1 MQALTRRQR
10 RFPFMSSLLFWKEW
24 SRSYRLLYLFGL
36 GLTILA
42 FSLFIFAW
50 SRGLQNVIDWNV
62 LSELIDLPITLDSFS
77 DGLINYSV
85 SGKAYVISEQFLASP
100 MQVHPTMA
108 TGLLAGLGIAFVL
121 IMSAITRFDRLR
133 YLVSM
138 AVLIL
143 GMAFFRWEMLEL
155 PGLGGNSLF
164 LLLLFLFGSLSY
176 YFHAFRPDIEI
187 PVRIGLFTLLTG
199 LSALCLSIL
208 SPVTYPALLIV
219 SYGMPTLLAFSVGFI
234 FFIAPEVIAGLVWL
248 TSVGRQEDDDASSR
262 RTLGF
267 NNLLV
272 ISLLYLVNLTL
283 IWLKNTRSIDWDL
296 LAISP
301 FVLYLITVILGFG
314 GFRRLLQQQEVVSF
328 RDAGAFLYLGLAI
341 IATLTMAYSFVTAN
355 DPLVEL
361 FEDAIVY
368 TQLAMG
374 VFFLIYVVINFWPI
388 YQQNLPVHRVL
399 YKPKR
404 LELILFRIMGV
415 VGVAVLVSTGG
426 LVALRQGVAGY
437 FNGLGDLYTAMG
449 ERLSATAFYQKAVEQ
464 EFQNHKSNY
473 ALASEALKQGN
484 QTTAAFY
491 FQQALLKQP
500 CPQDYA
506 GLSQTYLQTDLF
518 FEAIK
523 ALQRGVRAFPDNGEL
538 RNNLGYLYA
547 RTSVADSAYYYFKSA
562 VGITHQDDVPESN
575 LLGFYARNP
584 KLLAADSSLV
594 QQTRETMYESYQ
606 ANALALRLIVGKN
619 VTSTDANQPNR
630 PAWFADTTAGS
641 LGAGRFASLY
651 NYALANQ
658 QADSS
663 LTKTIQQYLADPI
676 NQELADDLLL
686 ARAVTDYKSHKP
698 LAAFDV
704 LEQLANDDQVS
715 SSSYRSVAGLWLLEQ
730 GLYRQSAEMF
740 GRNSDTTSIYYRAM
754 ALTKAAAENLAINTK
769 TLEEAR
775 PFWVAA
781 SAKDPALESIRQ
793 VLYKERLP
801 ATDFERSF
809 YVIYRLDDENRG
821 RYWDMVK
828 DPSQKT
834 IAGVALMNDYL
845 NQLQWRNAQLIL
857 SGLPD
862 SSKISPIASSLQT
875 VVAIRLAAFRRSV
888 GAAER
893 MAKREILPAF
903 DAQRAYWLGQTY
915 DRTRQ
920 FGKAMKAYEQAYA
933 VAPLNASIVSATAQ
947 LLRQQKQTNKAY
959 NIITAALPFNED
971 KPELL
976 KTYVLLC
983 LDCSL
988 FEYAENGLTML
999 AVASP
1004 TDYQAFLATYQ
1015 QKLTAVENSKAKFF
1029 E

>member
-1 MQALTRRQR
+1 
-10 RFPFMSSLLFWKEW
+10 MSSLFFWKEW
-24 SRSYRLLYLFGL
+24 SRSYRLLYLLGL
-36 GLTILA
+36 GFTTFA
-42 FSLFIFAW
+42 FILFIGAW
-50 SRGLQNVIDWNV
+50 LRGLENVINWNV

-85 SGKAYVISEQFLASP
+85 SGKGYAVSEQFLASP
-100 MQVHPTMA
+100 MRVNPMMA
-108 TGLLAGLGIAFVL
+108 TVLLAGLGVAFVL
-121 IMSAITRFDRLR
+121 IMSAVTRFNRLR

-143 GMAFFRWEMLEL
+143 GMAFFRWEMLEI
-155 PGLGGNSLF
+155 PGLSGNYLF

-176 YFHAFRPDIEI
+176 YFHAFREDIDI
-187 PVRIGLFTLLTG
+187 PVRIGLFTALT
-199 LSALCLSIL
+199 ALAALAIYIL

-234 FFIAPEVIAGLVWL
+234 FFIAPEIIAGLVLL
-248 TSVGRQEDDDASSR
+248 TSVGRQEGDDSDTR
-262 RTLGF
+262 RTLGI

-272 ISLLYLVNLTL
+272 ISLLYLLNLTL
-283 IWLKNTRSIDWDL
+283 IWLKNTRSIDWDV

-301 FVLYLITVILGFG
+301 FILYLVTVVLGFW
-314 GFRRLLQQQEVVSF
+314 GFRRLLQQQDVVSF
-328 RDAGAFLYLGLAI
+328 RDAGAFLYLGLAMLTTLA
-341 IATLTMAYSFVTAN
+341 IAYAFTTAN
-355 DPLVEL
+355 DPLIEL

-374 VFFLIYVVINFWPI
+374 AFFLIYVLINFWPV
-388 YQQNLPVHRVL
+388 YQQNLPVYRIL

-404 LELILFRIMGV
+404 LELILFRIMGF

-426 LVALRQGVAGY
+426 LVAVRQGVAGY
-437 FNGLGDLYTAMG
+437 FNGLGDLYSATG

-491 FQQALLKQP
+491 FKQSLLKQP

-518 FEAIK
+518 FEAVK
-523 ALQRGVRAFPDNGEL
+523 ALQQGIRAFPNSGEL

-562 VGITHQDDVPESN
+562 VEITRQDEVPESN

-584 KLLAADSSLV
+584 TLLVADSSLI
-594 QQTRETMYESYQ
+594 QQTRETSYESYQ
-606 ANALALRLIVGKN
+606 ANALAIRLISGRGIAP
-619 VTSTDANQPNR
+619 T
-630 PAWFADTTAGS
+630 DTTQPSRPVWLSETPTGG
-641 LGAGRFASLY
+641 LNAGRFASLY

-658 QADSS
+658 RADSN
-663 LTKTIQQYLADPI
+663 LIKTIGQYLADPI
-676 NQELADDLLL
+676 NQELSDELLL
-686 ARAVTDYKSHKP
+686 ARAVTEYKSHNP
-698 LAAFDV
+698 SAAFEV
-704 LEQLANDDQVS
+704 LEQLASADQVS
-715 SSSYRSVAGLWLLEQ
+715 RNAYRSVAGLWLLEQ
-730 GLYRQSAEMF
+730 GLYRQSADMF
-740 GRNSDTTSIYYRAM
+740 SRNADTTSIYYRAM
-754 ALTKAAAENLAINTK
+754 ALTKAAAENEIINTA
-769 TLEEAR
+769 TLTEAR

-801 ATDFERSF
+801 ETDFEKSF
-809 YVIYRLDDENRG
+809 YAIYRLDDPNRG
-821 RYWDMVK
+821 RYWDTVK

-834 IAGVALMNDYL
+834 IAGVALMNEYL
-845 NQLQWRNAQLIL
+845 DQLQWRNAQLIL

-862 SSKISPIASSLQT
+862 SSQISPIASSMQT
-875 VVAIRLAAFRRSV
+875 VAAIRLAAFRRSV

-893 MAKREILPAF
+893 MANRPVLPSF
-903 DAQRAYWLGQTY
+903 DARRTYWLGQTY
-915 DRTRQ
+915 ERTRQ
-920 FGKAMKAYEQAYA
+920 FGKAIAAYQQAYTL
-933 VAPLNASIVSATAQ
+933 APLNATIVTATAQ
-947 LLRQQKQTNKAY
+947 LLRQQKQIDRAY
-959 NIITAALPFNED
+959 AITVAALPFNED

-983 LDCSL
+983 LDRSL
-988 FEYAENGLTML
+988 FDYAEDGLTLL
-999 AVASP
+999 AAASP
-1004 TDYQAFLATYQ
+1004 ADYQSFLPAYQ
-1015 QKLTAVENSKAKFF
+1015 QKLTVVENSKAKFL